1 MFAAFAVGAPI
12 GSALYGRFGFSAIA
26 LATTLLPLAT
36 LLAIVPLHSVPPV
49 PRLQTG
55 FMHVMTSVWVLSSIP
70 FGAVTAFSALLFVAE
85 GWAAW
90 PAFTMFAAVFIL
102 TRLFL
107 GHLGDRFAVPKV
119 ALGSVI
125 VEAAGL
131 GLLWLSPALLPALIG
146 PP

>member
-1 MFAAFAVGAPI
+1 MGAWFL
-12 GSALYGRFGFSAIA
+12 GDA

-55 FMHVMTSVWVLSSIP
+55 FMHVMASVWVPGLGAAPSSIP
-70 FGAVTAFSALLFVAE
+70 FGAVTAFSALVFVAE